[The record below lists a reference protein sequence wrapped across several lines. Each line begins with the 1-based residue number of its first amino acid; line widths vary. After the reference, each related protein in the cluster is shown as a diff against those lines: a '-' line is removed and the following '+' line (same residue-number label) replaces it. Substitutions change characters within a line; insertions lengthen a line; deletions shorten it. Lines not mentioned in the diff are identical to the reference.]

1 MSGQRVLNI
10 AATQGSLLAFSS
22 AIQHIS
28 IFHLMNIVSENPAFM
43 SAHILLLH
51 LRSDIMQVLSV
62 THTRIEPF
70 PASQKTEFPIP
81 GFDYLSQALTDRFAY
96 EAAWLR
102 VTASD
107 AGMKH
112 GGLCPAS
119 SLNSFVRASSCLTG
133 SEAAAR
139 LRDDITGARI
149 VQIISIPVHIHVNGE
164 LVATFDRFF
173 ES

>member
-1 MSGQRVLNI
+1 MSGQRVSNI
-10 AATQGSLLAFSS
+10 AATQGSFLSFYS

-28 IFHLMNIVSENPAFM
+28 IFHLMNIVSENPALM
-43 SAHILLLH
+43 LAHIMLLH
-51 LRSDIMQVLSV
+51 LRSDIVQVVSV

-70 PASQKTEFPIP
+70 PAFQKTEFPIP
-81 GFDYLSQALTDRFAY
+81 GFDYLSQALTDRFA
-96 EAAWLR
+96 AWLR
-102 VTASD
+102 IIALD

-119 SLNSFVRASSCLTG
+119 SLKSFVKASNCLTG
-133 SEAAAR
+133 SGFAAR
-139 LRDDITGARI
+139 LRDDITGTKI
-149 VQIISIPVHIHVNGE
+149 VQIISIPVHIHVNRE